1 MTDCPFQDSVAID
14 TNVFVHLLNP
24 EQNPNGHIHRL
35 LAFLIV
41 QEVVLIVDEQGAI
54 RREYERHIE
63 PMFRGNS
70 VVGNELYLLS
80 HWMKPEVQAKV
91 SVSRKDDLM
100 RAIREVIVERP
111 KQADRTFVY
120 VAFKLGR
127 TLMTNDEADI
137 VYGPV
142 REANWTSR
150 RDRLLR
156 ATRQVCPDGADI
168 LTSREA
174 FAGIPQN

>member
-24 EQNPNGHIHRL
+24 EQNADGHIHRL
-35 LAFLIV
+35 LGFLIL
-41 QEVVLIVDEQGAI
+41 QGTVLIIDEQGTI
-54 RREYERHIE
+54 KREYERHIE
-63 PMFRGNS
+63 PMFKGKS
-70 VVGNELYLLS
+70 VVGNELYLLT
-80 HWMKPEVQAKV
+80 HWMKPEVQVKV
-91 SVSRKDDLM
+91 SVTRNDDLM
-100 RAIREVIVERP
+100 RAIREVIFERP

-137 VYGPV
+137 VSGPI
-142 REANWTSR
+142 REVNRTSR

-156 ATRQVCPDGADI
+156 STRRFRPDSANI

-174 FAGIPQN
+174 VAGIP